1 MIPNKC
7 VFTLSEMHTVNIGSK
22 KNEMEDVSAASL
34 VLHVQ
39 NFASATEKN
48 VVPKFTNRLIWTLQ
62 I

>member
-1 MIPNKC
+1 
-7 VFTLSEMHTVNIGSK
+7 MHTVNIGYK

-48 VVPKFTNRLIWTLQ
+48 VVPEFTNRLIWTLQ